1 MTKDRINCLRMKYK
15 AVMVMSGVCPTYYGD
30 TIDEALEK
38 AAEDCWIENHV
49 DAGWIFAEPEAD
61 WEKYEFSNFAVYDI
75 DNKTLVM
82 CLWNPCLNFI
92 SKGEE

>member
-1 MTKDRINCLRMKYK
+1 MKYK

-49 DAGWIFAEPEAD
+49 DAGWIFAEPEED
-61 WEKYEFSNFAVYDI
+61 WKRYEFSQFFVFNTETGKV
-75 DNKTLVM
+75 VM
-82 CLWNPCLNFI
+82 SLYNPTVVETEQ
-92 SKGEE
+92 GE